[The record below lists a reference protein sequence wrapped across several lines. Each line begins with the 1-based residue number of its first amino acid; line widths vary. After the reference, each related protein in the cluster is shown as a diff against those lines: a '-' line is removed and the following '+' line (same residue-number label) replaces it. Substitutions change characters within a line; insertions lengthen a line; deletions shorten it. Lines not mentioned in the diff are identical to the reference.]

1 MSNKPGR
8 NRYRVKY
15 RHDPPPDPIPGED
28 YTVGVGTWSANIY
41 AHDSHDARRQIMKN
55 FPRRSS
61 SGKTVNRI
69 IISCR
74 KIYY

>member
-1 MSNKPGR
+1 MTGR

-15 RHDPPPDPIPGED
+15 RHESPTDPD
-28 YTVGVGTWSANIY
+28 YLLGVGTWSANIY
-41 AHDSHDARRQIMKN
+41 AHDIDDARHQILKN
-55 FPRRSS
+55 FPLKRPD
-61 SGKTVNRI
+61 GKMVYRV

>member
-1 MSNKPGR
+1 MKPGR

-15 RHDPPPDPIPGED
+15 RHEPPPDPIPGET
-28 YTVGVGTWSANIY
+28 YTVGVGIWCANIY
-41 AHDSHDARRQIMKN
+41 AHDINDARHKILKN
-55 FPRRSS
+55 FPRRTSD
-61 SGKTVNRI
+61 GKIVHRV